1 MVDQQALEEEVRV
14 PPYYE
19 RFLEERDKRLSSE
32 FGRLETEIRHN
43 REGIDELKGGVSRLD
58 SKIDNVR
65 AELKADIARLDN
77 KIDEVRAELKA
88 DIARLDNKIDEVR
101 AELKADIARLDNKID
116 EVRAELKADIAR
128 LDSKLDSHFR
138 WMLTLFLP
146 VILGV
151 VALLIQNLLR

>member
-1 MVDQQALEEEVRV
+1 VAEQQVLEEQEVRV

-32 FGRLETEIRHN
+32 LARLETEVRHN
-43 REGIDELKGGVSRLD
+43 RQRLDELKA
-58 SKIDNVR
+58 DN
-65 AELKADIARLDN
+65 AGQHQELRADIARLDT

-88 DIARLDNKIDEVR
+88 DIARLDSKVDEVR
-101 AELKADIARLDNKID
+101 AELKADIAH
-116 EVRAELKADIAR
+116 

-151 VALLIQNLLR
+151 VALLIQNLLK